1 MKAAQG
7 RTQWM
12 KGRFIFKMLLLFG
25 CAVLGVYL
33 FIHFELHFFF
43 LDRTRAIHFI
53 KSFHPYDEVAFIVLQ
68 ILQVVA
74 APIPGEAT
82 GLIGGY
88 LYGPILG
95 TIYSTIGLTVG
106 SWIAFMLARIFGMP
120 LVEKVVKPKVISK
133 YDHFLEHQGAFV
145 SFLLFLIPGV
155 PKDYLCYIMG
165 VSHMPTRT
173 FIIIST
179 VGRLLGTMLLSVSGS
194 YARNDKYLAL
204 IGIMLVSGIF
214 VIIAF
219 IYRDG
224 LLEML
229 KKNTTRKKVHP
240 PGNVPRKTP
249 SQHKKGPART
259 GGEP

>member
-1 MKAAQG
+1 MN
-7 RTQWM
+7 
-12 KGRFIFKMLLLFG
+12 GRFIFKMLLFFG
-25 CAVLGVYL
+25 CAVLGIYL
-33 FIHFELHFFF
+33 FIYFDLHLFFT
-43 LDRTRAIHFI
+43 DRTKAIHFI
-53 KSFHPYDEVAFIVLQ
+53 QSFHPFDEVAFIVLQ
-68 ILQVVA
+68 VLQVIA

-106 SWIAFMLARIFGMP
+106 SWIAFMLARIFGMS
-120 LVEKVVKPKVISK
+120 LVEKVVKPEVIAK

-145 SFLLFLIPGV
+145 SFLLFLIPGF

-173 FIIIST
+173 FIIVST

-194 YARNDKYLAL
+194 YARNDAYMTLVW
-204 IGIMLVSGIF
+204 IMLVSGIF

-229 KKNTTRKKVHP
+229 KKNTTRKKFYP
-240 PGNVPRKTP
+240 PGKGPWKAAL
-249 SQHKKGPART
+249 QHKKGPPPT

>member
-1 MKAAQG
+1 MN
-7 RTQWM
+7 
-12 KGRFIFKMLLLFG
+12 GRFIFKVLLLFG
-25 CAVLGVYL
+25 FVVLGTYL
-33 FIHFELHFFF
+33 FIHFDLHLFFT
-43 LDRTRAIHFI
+43 DRTKAIHLI
-53 KSFHPYDEVAFIVLQ
+53 KSVHPFDEVVFIALQ
-68 ILQVVA
+68 MLQVVA
-74 APIPGEAT
+74 APIPGEVT

-88 LYGPILG
+88 LFGPILG

-120 LVEKVVKPKVISK
+120 LVEKVVTPEVITK

-145 SFLLFLIPGV
+145 SFVLFLIPGF

-173 FIIIST
+173 FILVST
-179 VGRLLGTMLLSVSGS
+179 VGRLLGTILLSVSGS
-194 YARNDKYLAL
+194 CARNDQYMAL
-204 IGIMLVSGIF
+204 VGIMLVSGIF

-224 LLEML
+224 LLAML
-229 KKNTTRKKVHP
+229 KKITTRKKSYP
-240 PGNVPRKTP
+240 LGNGSGKAP
-249 SQHKKGPART
+249 SQHKKGSPPT

>member
-12 KGRFIFKMLLLFG
+12 NRRFIFKMLLLFG
-25 CAVLGVYL
+25 FVVLGTYL
-33 FIHFELHFFF
+33 FIQFDLHFFF
-43 LDRTRAIHFI
+43 TNRTNAIHFI
-53 KSFHPYDEVAFIVLQ
+53 KSFHPYDEVVFIVLQ
-68 ILQVVA
+68 VLQVVA

-88 LYGPILG
+88 LYGPVLG

-106 SWIAFMLARIFGMP
+106 SWVAFILARVFGMP
-120 LVEKVVKPKVISK
+120 LVEKVVKPKVIAK
-133 YDHFLEHQGAFV
+133 YDHFLEHRGTFV
-145 SFLLFLIPGV
+145 SFLLFLIPGF

-179 VGRLLGTMLLSVSGS
+179 IGRLLGTMLLSVSGS
-194 YARNDKYLAL
+194 YARNDKYLVL
-204 IGIMLVSGIF
+204 VGIMLVSGIF

-229 KKNTTRKKVHP
+229 KKNTTRKKSYP
-240 PGNVPRKTP
+240 PGNGPKKIP
-249 SQHKKGPART
+249 SQHKKGPPHT
-259 GGEP
+259 GGKP

>member
-1 MKAAQG
+1 MN
-7 RTQWM
+7 
-12 KGRFIFKMLLLFG
+12 GRFVFKMLLLFG
-25 CAVLGVYL
+25 FVVLGAYL
-33 FIHFELHFFF
+33 FIHFDLHLFFT
-43 LDRTRAIHFI
+43 DRTKAIHFI
-53 KSFHPYDEVAFIVLQ
+53 QSFHPFDEVVFIALQ

-120 LVEKVVKPKVISK
+120 LVEKVVTPKVIAK

-145 SFLLFLIPGV
+145 SFLLFLIPGF

-173 FIIIST
+173 FIIVST
-179 VGRLLGTMLLSVSGS
+179 IGRLLGTMLLSVSGS

-229 KKNTTRKKVHP
+229 KKNTTRKKFYP
-240 PGNVPRKTP
+240 PGNGPMKTP

>member
-1 MKAAQG
+1 MNG
-7 RTQWM
+7 RL
-12 KGRFIFKMLLLFG
+12 IFRISGLLLLI
-25 CAVLGVYL
+25 VLTTYL
-33 FIHFELHFFF
+33 FIYFDLYIF
-43 LDRTRAIHFI
+43 LVDKQKAITFVN
-53 KSFHPYDEVAFIVLQ
+53 SFHPYDEVAFISLQ

-88 LYGPILG
+88 LFGPILG

-120 LVEKVVKPKVISK
+120 LVEKVVNPEVIAK

-145 SFLLFLIPGV
+145 SFLLFLIPGF
-155 PKDYLCYIMG
+155 PKDCLCYIMG

-179 VGRLLGTMLLSVSGS
+179 LGRLLGTMLLSVSGS
-194 YARNDKYLAL
+194 YARNDQYMAL
-204 IGIMLVSGIF
+204 VGIMLVSGIF
-214 VIIAF
+214 VAVAF

-224 LLEML
+224 LLAML
-229 KKNTTRKKVHP
+229 KKITTRKKFYP
-240 PGNVPRKTP
+240 PGK
-249 SQHKKGPART
+249 
-259 GGEP
+259 

>member
-1 MKAAQG
+1 MNG
-7 RTQWM
+7 RLL
-12 KGRFIFKMLLLFG
+12 FKMVLFFG
-25 CAVLGVYL
+25 IAVLGTCL
-33 FIHFELHFFF
+33 FIHFDLYLFFTN
-43 LDRTRAIHFI
+43 RTRTIHFI
-53 KSFHPYDEVAFIVLQ
+53 QSFHPYDEVAFIALQ

-95 TIYSTIGLTVG
+95 TIYSTIGLTAG

-120 LVEKVVKPKVISK
+120 LVEKAVKPDIIAK

-145 SFLLFLIPGV
+145 SFLLFLIPGF

-179 VGRLLGTMLLSVSGS
+179 IGRLLGTMLLSVSGS
-194 YARNDKYLAL
+194 CARNDQYMAL
-204 IGIMLVSGIF
+204 VGIMLVSGIF
-214 VIIAF
+214 AIIAY
-219 IYRDG
+219 IYRDS

-229 KKNTTRKKVHP
+229 KKNKAERL
-240 PGNVPRKTP
+240 
-249 SQHKKGPART
+249 
-259 GGEP
+259 